1 MNLKTQNAMK
11 KKNKKIIF
19 KVQKRNKMKLNWIKI
34 EIVFYCLI
42 LPFFLYFY
50 EFEFY

>member
-34 EIVFYCLI
+34 EIVFYCVL
-42 LPFFLYFY
+42 LSYFSFFPLFL
-50 EFEFY
+50 